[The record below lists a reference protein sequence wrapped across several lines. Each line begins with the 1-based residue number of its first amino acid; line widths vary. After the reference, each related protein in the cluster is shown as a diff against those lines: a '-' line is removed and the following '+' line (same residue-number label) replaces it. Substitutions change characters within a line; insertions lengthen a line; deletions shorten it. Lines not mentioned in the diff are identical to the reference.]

1 MGEYWLRQC
10 SHPMKYH
17 PDIQK
22 AKIQFETTE
31 IDPIVI
37 GQSIISRRAAEDFQ
51 KHHGVDLWSEIQDML
66 SLHPE

>member
-1 MGEYWLRQC
+1 
-10 SHPMKYH
+10 MKYH

-37 GQSIISRRAAEDFQ
+37 GQSVISRRGVESFQ
-51 KHHGVDLWSEIQDML
+51 HYHDIDLWLEIQDML
-66 SLHPE
+66 NLHPE